1 MSKERLTSS
10 QSEPEFVEYVA
21 RLVNVLG
28 TELCKIYTETSLP
41 TEGKAAAWAM
51 IEQMT
56 PYLLKFLANEY
67 DDTSSAVFPF
77 VNDMLYI
84 VSKHTNASFIF
95 TYFML
100 AQKAKEADAS
110 IFSRPTRILGLFT

>member
-1 MSKERLTSS
+1 LIN
-10 QSEPEFVEYVA
+10 A
-21 RLVNVLG
+21 LG

-41 TEGKAAAWAM
+41 ADGKSLAWSM
-51 IEQMT
+51 IEQIT

-84 VSKHTNASFIF
+84 VSIFIF
-95 TYFML
+95 IFIFIYF
-100 AQKAKEADAS
+100 
-110 IFSRPTRILGLFT
+110 